1 MAALASILVVVLLSL
16 LITRIATMA
25 LVLTGMSREQARFQ
39 ARSALTGV
47 GFTTAEAESVVGHP
61 VRRRIVMALMLVGG
75 AGVVTVLGGVMLSFA
90 GDDGRNGLKLA
101 ILVGGLAA
109 LVVLARSRRVDRF
122 LQRPIE
128 WGLRRFTDIEV
139 RDFES
144 LLHLAEG
151 NVVIELGIDP
161 GEWLDGRTLADA
173 DLRGEGVVVLGVQ
186 RPDGSYLAVPRG
198 DTELRAGD
206 TVIAYGL
213 GERLCDLDERPAG
226 PEGDRAR
233 ARGARVAGRAGAG
246 VGDRP
251 AVTRRRG
258 TARRP
263 RPTPPAP
270 PRAQRARPRAAPP
283 PCARTASRARRV
295 AAGRRAAR
303 PRAGA
308 RRRCRGCR

>member
-1 MAALASILVVVLLSL
+1 MVALASILVVVLLSL

-226 PEGDRAR
+226 PEGDRAHARAVREWRGER
-233 ARGARVAGRAGAG
+233 ARA
-246 VGDRP
+246 
-251 AVTRRRG
+251 
-258 TARRP
+258 
-263 RPTPPAP
+263 
-270 PRAQRARPRAAPP
+270 
-283 PCARTASRARRV
+283 
-295 AAGRRAAR
+295 
-303 PRAGA
+303 
-308 RRRCRGCR
+308 